1 MQEMLEQLLKRIE
14 MLEKRVEKYFS
25 ILKIDNELD
34 FILNGTYITN
44 EEVEKIV
51 EGLN

>member
-1 MQEMLEQLLKRIE
+1 MQEMLEQLLKQIE
-14 MLEKRVEKYFS
+14 MLEKKVEKYFS

-34 FILNGTYITN
+34 FILNGTYITK